1 MSSLGQRPRTLICE
15 YKAYMEILVPDALA
29 DQIVK
34 DELQLFDINWGRLEA
49 IDKNGHEYKIEGT
62 PTDVDYSV
70 PEKMTWKVEESWPVK
85 KAKIEEAYRKRIER
99 RLALSREKQIPY
111 DLSANVN
118 SDDEDIKIVV
128 TGSRSKETSTQT
140 SNQDSMSV
148 PATKSSTQTSTN
160 MVVPFTDSPLH
171 GTTPAKQNH

>member
-15 YKAYMEILVPDALA
+15 YKAYMEILVPEKLA

-34 DELQLFDINWGRLEA
+34 DELQMFDINWGRLEA
-49 IDKNGHEYKIEGT
+49 IDKDGNEYKIEGT

-70 PEKMTWKVEESWPVK
+70 PEKMTWKVEEPWPVK

-111 DLSANVN
+111 DLSANIN
-118 SDDEDIKIVV
+118 SDDEEDIKIVV
-128 TGSRSKETSTQT
+128 TESRSKETSTQT
-140 SNQDSMSV
+140 SRLVSMSV
-148 PATKSSTQTSTN
+148 PVAPQPTQTSTN

-171 GTTPAKQNH
+171 GTISAK